1 MKRAYFC
8 AFGTSSVKIRLIECQ
23 PVRESASLSP
33 VTHFPTESPTRA
45 VPFFMFM
52 TVAFNVSVTVICGC
66 LLVECT
72 VNGPWGGALDAIE
85 GKIQTTTAAVTRFNF
100 KVTSKVDMEGSFCVL
115 LHEGTVLREMG
126 RETNWH
132 LKEVMI

>member
-1 MKRAYFC
+1 
-8 AFGTSSVKIRLIECQ
+8 V
-23 PVRESASLSP
+23 SLTL
-33 VTHFPTESPTRA
+33 VHVCF
-45 VPFFMFM
+45 
-52 TVAFNVSVTVICGC
+52 
-66 LLVECT
+66 LVECT
-72 VNGPWGGALDAIE
+72 VNGPWGGALDAIK

-132 LKEVMI
+132 LKEVMIWSS